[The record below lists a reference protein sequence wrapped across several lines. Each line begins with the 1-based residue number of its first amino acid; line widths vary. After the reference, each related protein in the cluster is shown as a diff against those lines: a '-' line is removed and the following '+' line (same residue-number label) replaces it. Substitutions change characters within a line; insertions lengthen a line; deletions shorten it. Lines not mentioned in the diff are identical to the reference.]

1 MVKAVVGANWG
12 DEGKGKITDMMA
24 EKADIIVRFQGGANA
39 GHTIVN
45 DYGKFALHTLPSGVF
60 YNHTT
65 SVIGNGV
72 ALNIPILFQEIQSI
86 IDRNVPMPKI
96 LVSDRAQMVMPYHI
110 LFDQYEEERL
120 GGKSFG
126 STKSG
131 IAPFYSDKYAK
142 IGFQVSELF
151 EEELLAEK
159 VERVCEMKN
168 VILEHLYHKPL
179 VDPKELLAT
188 LHEYR
193 DMVAPYVCDVSSFLN
208 QALKEGR
215 TILLEG
221 QLGTL
226 KDPDHGIYPMVTSSS
241 TLAAYG
247 AIGAGLPPYEI
258 KEIVTVC
265 KAYSSAVGAGAFVSE
280 IFGEEA
286 DELRRRGGD
295 GGEYGATTGR
305 PRRMGWFDCVASK
318 YGCRLQGTTD
328 VAFTVLDVLGYLDEI
343 PVCVGYEIDGE
354 VTTEFP
360 VTAKLGKAKPV
371 LKTLPGW
378 KCEIRGIK
386 RYEDLPENC
395 RKYVEFIEEQI
406 GYPITMVSNG
416 PGRSDIIYR
425 KSSLHP

>member
-12 DEGKGKITDMMA
+12 DEGKGKITDTL
-24 EKADIIVRFQGGANA
+24 ADTADVVIRFQGGANA

-60 YNHTT
+60 HQN
-65 SVIGNGV
+65 VMNIIGNGV
-72 ALNIPILFQEIQSI
+72 ALNIPILMKELESI
-86 IDRNVPMPKI
+86 EEQGVPAPQLMI
-96 LVSDRAQMVMPYHI
+96 SDRCQVVMPYHI
-110 LFDQYEEERL
+110 LFDECEEERL
-120 GGKSFG
+120 AGKSFG

-142 IGFQVSELF
+142 VGWQVNELF
-151 EEELLAEK
+151 MDDEALMEKIDRICVQKDILLVHLYNRDPIDRAELLETIH
-159 VERVCEMKN
+159 R
-168 VILEHLYHKPL
+168 
-179 VDPKELLAT
+179 
-188 LHEYR
+188 YR
-193 DMVAPYVCDVSSFLN
+193 SMVAPYVGNVSEYLE
-208 QALKEGR
+208 QAIKEDR

-241 TLAAYG
+241 TLAAFG
-247 AIGAGLPPYEI
+247 AIGAGIPPYEI
-258 KEIVTVC
+258 KKVVVVN
-265 KAYSSAVGAGAFVSE
+265 KAYSSAVGAGEFVSE

-305 PRRMGWFDCVASK
+305 PRRMGWYDCVASR
-318 YGCRLQGTTD
+318 YGCRLQGATD

-343 PVCVGYEIDGE
+343 PVCVAYEIDG
-354 VTTEFP
+354 VQTKEFP
-360 VTAKLGKAKPV
+360 VTSLLAKAKPV
-371 LKTLPGW
+371 YVRLPGW
-378 KCEIRGIK
+378 KCDIRGID

-395 RKYVEFIEEQI
+395 RNYIEFIEKEI

-425 KSSLHP
+425 KG

>member
-12 DEGKGKITDMMA
+12 DEGKGKITDMLA
-24 EKADIIVRFQGGANA
+24 KEADIIVRFQGGANA

-45 DYGKFALHTLPSGVF
+45 NYGKFALHTLPSGCF
-60 YNHTT
+60 YGHTT
-65 SVIGNGV
+65 SIIGNGV
-72 ALNIPILFQEIQSI
+72 ALNIPVLFKEIQDI
-86 IDRNVPMPKI
+86 VAKGVPMPKI
-96 LVSDRAQMVMPYHI
+96 LVSDRAQMVMPYHV

-151 EEELLAEK
+151 DEELLKEK
-159 VERVCEMKN
+159 VVRVCETKN
-168 VILEHLYHKPL
+168 VTLEHLYHKPL
-179 VDPKELLAT
+179 LNPDELLET
-188 LHEYR
+188 LHQYKE
-193 DMVAPYVCDVSSFLN
+193 MVEPYVCDVSTYLWN
-208 QALKEGR
+208 AIKEGKE
-215 TILLEG
+215 ILLEG

-247 AIGAGLPPYEI
+247 AIGAGIPPYEI
-258 KEIVTVC
+258 KKIITVC

-280 IFGEEA
+280 IFGDEA
-286 DELRRRGGD
+286 DEPRRRGGD
-295 GGEYGATTGR
+295 GGEFGATTGR

-318 YGCRLQGTTD
+318 YGCRLQGATD

-360 VTAKLGKAKPV
+360 TTAKLEKAKPV

-378 KCEIRGIK
+378 KCDIRGIK
-386 RYEDLPENC
+386 NYEDLPENC

-406 GYPITMVSNG
+406 GFPITMVSNG
-416 PGRSDIIYR
+416 PGRDDIIYR
-425 KSSLHP
+425 